1 MSPGSPG
8 RQMPGRCCDREDPG
22 TSPGNSTY
30 LAVMEIHHDTGAR
43 RFHFSLPE
51 GSGELTYEEPEP
63 GVLELDHTWVDP
75 EIRGLGH
82 GDTLAKAALDWAR
95 AEGKRVIPL
104 CPFVRHYIDRHPA
117 EKELLRH

>member
-1 MSPGSPG
+1 
-8 RQMPGRCCDREDPG
+8 
-22 TSPGNSTY
+22 
-30 LAVMEIHHDTGAR
+30 MEIHHDTGAR

-82 GDTLAKAALDWAR
+82 GDALARSRTAGLAQQALQFGRRERRRCVAAHRRL
-95 AEGKRVIPL
+95 P
-104 CPFVRHYIDRHPA
+104 P
-117 EKELLRH
+117 